1 MSSRTYLRE
10 IQPLFSLEYEC
21 LESGERATVS
31 SADGWT
37 VAAVDAGKD
46 ARQFILSG
54 CAKLPDVIVTLTVRG
69 GDTRIVYG
77 AEPFLGQ
84 RRRDADGLRLAEPLF
99 R

>member
-1 MSSRTYLRE
+1 MNNTYKTAAGGLTVTFAATDQGLFLAGLTDEVSSRTYLRE

-54 CAKLPDVIVTLTVRG
+54 CAKLPTSSSR
-69 GDTRIVYG
+69 
-77 AEPFLGQ
+77 
-84 RRRDADGLRLAEPLF
+84 
-99 R
+99 